1 MLRNEIRYHFYM
13 FMQGYFKT
21 LLSMVEEMIMRL
33 KVKVLILPADEETQS
48 IWINKFGFAKM
59 TEERVNSPC

>member
-1 MLRNEIRYHFYM
+1 M